1 MEQNEPLTLTLTAEA
16 ELKKDH
22 AISDPDEKMEENQPL
37 TAEDERDND
46 KAVSDSD
53 DSDSEDEAQQNL
65 LLQSLHTELAAN
77 PSNYDAH
84 LQYITL
90 LRRTGD
96 VDKLTR
102 AREAMSELF
111 PLSPALWQQWIKDEL
126 SLIPASR
133 PEAFSRILKLYERGV
148 FDYLS
153 ISLWCDY
160 INFVQEFDPMVR
172 QCTPTGIS
180 KARDLFETALT
191 AAGLHVAE
199 GSKIWEA
206 YRQYEQSILLSTND
220 TDAQAKEKQVQR
232 IRSLFHRQ
240 LSVPLADMSS
250 TLTAYKAWE
259 AEQRNLQDVESVDLV
274 DIYPHVPSSY
284 QKALEMYNARI
295 HLEEYILSP
304 NISDSERIQ
313 HYMNYLK
320 FEQSFGMPA
329 RIQVLFER
337 AITDFPISP
346 DFWIDY
352 TRYLDN
358 TLKVGNIVTN
368 VYSRATKNC
377 PWVGEL
383 WIRYMLSLER
393 GHTSEKDLSEIFE
406 KSLHC
411 TLSTVDEYLDLFLTR
426 VDGLRRRMA
435 SSSQEDLEYKII
447 RETFQRASEY
457 LSPHLKNTEGLLH
470 LYVYWARLE
479 TKLGKDVTAARGVW
493 ENCLKICGSMLET
506 WTGYIAME
514 VELGNINEARS
525 IYKRCY
531 SKRLSGTGSEIVRE
545 PMVTSRSHIVPRL
558 VLKLRIIQDICH
570 SWLRFEREFG
580 KLEDFDHAL
589 HKVTPRLEELKLFRI
604 QQESKSG
611 EESEK
616 NLKRNAREKRKL
628 GSDITE
634 EQSPSK
640 RLREIGNPKK
650 APEENNYQQHNSSQV
665 TKVEGVNWKNN
676 KTDDNPSEQQFNHEK
691 NRAYSDQCTAF
702 ISNLHPTANYEHIR
716 NFFSDVG
723 GIIAI
728 RILHDKFTG
737 KSRGLAYVDFSDD
750 EHLAA
755 AVAKNKQKLIGKKL
769 SIARSEPKRGG
780 RESSNPKTLT
790 EHAHTSNHSGR
801 KGSVSNE
808 TDDAYKGD
816 VKDAKFSSRKPGNDN
831 IQLRGKNTFAV
842 PRNVR
847 PLGFTVNKPIS
858 EEGDEKPKSN
868 EEFRKMFIR

>member
-1 MEQNEPLTLTLTAEA
+1 MDQNESLTLTAEA
-16 ELKKDH
+16 ELMQDQ
-22 AISDPDEKMEENQPL
+22 AIADSNEKMEENQPL
-37 TAEDERDND
+37 TAEDERHKD
-46 KAVSDSD
+46 KSMSDSD

-65 LLQSLHTELAAN
+65 LLESLQTELAAN

-96 VDKLTR
+96 VDKLIR
-102 AREAMSELF
+102 AREAMSEIF
-111 PLSPALWQQWIKDEL
+111 PLSPAMWHQWIKDEL
-126 SLIPASR
+126 SLSTASR
-133 PEAFSRILKLYERGV
+133 PETFSRILKLYQRGV

-172 QCTPTGIS
+172 QCTPAGIS
-180 KARDLFETALT
+180 KTRDMFESALT

-206 YRQYEQSILLSTND
+206 YRQYEQAILLTTDD

-250 TLTAYKAWE
+250 TLAAYKAWE
-259 AEQRNLQDVESVDLV
+259 AEQRNIEDVETIDLV
-274 DIYPHVPSSY
+274 DIYPHVASSY
-284 QKALEMYNARI
+284 QKALEMYNVRF
-295 HLEEYILSP
+295 HHEEQILSL
-304 NISDSERIQ
+304 NVSDSEKLQ

-320 FEQSFGMPA
+320 FEQSYGMPA
-329 RIQVLFER
+329 RIQVLYER

-346 DFWIDY
+346 DLWLDY

-358 TLKVGNIVTN
+358 TLKVGNIVSN
-368 VYSRATKNC
+368 VYCRATKNC

-406 KSLHC
+406 KSVQC
-411 TLSTVDEYLDLFLTR
+411 TFSTIDEYLDLFLTR
-426 VDGLRRRMA
+426 VDGLRRRMT
-435 SSSQEDLEYKII
+435 SSSEEDLEYKII
-447 RETFQRASEY
+447 RETFQRASDC

-470 LYVYWARLE
+470 LYMYWARLE

-493 ENCLKICGSMLET
+493 ENCLKICGSMLES

-514 VELGNINEARS
+514 VELGHINEARS

-531 SKRLSGTGSEIVRE
+531 SKRLSGTGSE
-545 PMVTSRSHIVPRL
+545 
-558 VLKLRIIQDICH
+558 DICH

-580 KLEDFDHAL
+580 TLEDFDLAFL
-589 HKVTPRLEELKLFRI
+589 KVTPRLEELQLFRI
-604 QQESKSG
+604 HQESKSA

-634 EQSPSK
+634 EPTPSK
-640 RLREIGNPKK
+640 RLRDIGNTKK
-650 APEENNYQQHNSSQV
+650 APEENKYHQQNTSQV
-665 TKVEGVNWKNN
+665 SKLEGVNWRNN
-676 KTDDNPSEQQFNHEK
+676 KTDDNPSGQQFNHEK
-691 NRAYSDQCTAF
+691 NRAYSDKCTAF

-716 NFFSDVG
+716 NLFSDVG
-723 GIIAI
+723 GIVAI

-737 KSRGLAYVDFSDD
+737 KSRGLAYVDFLDD

-755 AVAKNKQKLIGKKL
+755 ALAKNKQKLIGKKL
-769 SIARSEPKRGG
+769 SIARSDPKRGG

-790 EHAHTSNHSGR
+790 EHAHASNHSGK
-801 KGSVSNE
+801 KGSE
-808 TDDAYKGD
+808 EIDDAYKGD
-816 VKDAKFSSRKPGNDN
+816 VKDAKFSSRKPENDN
-831 IQLRGKNTFAV
+831 IQLRGKNIFAV

-847 PLGFTVNKPIS
+847 PLGFTANKPKA